1 MRSILLYNMLDLDA
15 SNREYN
21 MEESFNQ
28 IEKLNIIN
36 KAENFTDLNQAG
48 QRKLLYKMNFSGP
61 L

>member
-28 IEKLNIIN
+28 IKKLNIIN

-48 QRKLLYKMNFSGP
+48 QHKLLYKMNFSGP